1 MKNLILSFLLLTLPS
16 ISFSQT
22 KTKAKTTK
30 TITNIA
36 KKEETKCTAE
46 ISCSQKFG
54 VTVTER
60 EYILT
65 VIFDNKEIKFSTSKN
80 PIEKTMNNYTVTKK
94 TEKYVVAVNKEG
106 NYAFYNIKKKQFYYI
121 DYYLNR
127 YLTASYGSETTEI
140 QKTAEKMMELLK
152 SGSSQKDVIQ
162 DLIKQAEYD
171 F

>member
-1 MKNLILSFLLLTLPS
+1 MKNILFTFFLLSVTA

-22 KTKAKTTK
+22 KAKSK
-30 TITNIA
+30 TVKTVVAVKDEMKN
-36 KKEETKCTAE
+36 CTAD

-54 VTVTER
+54 TTVTER

-65 VIFDNKEIKFSTSKN
+65 VIYDDSTIKFSTSKN
-80 PIEKTMNNYTVTKK
+80 PIEKTMNNYDVTKK

-152 SGSSQKDVIQ
+152 KGNSQKDVIQ
-162 DLIKQAEYD
+162 DLIKQVEYD

>member
-1 MKNLILSFLLLTLPS
+1 MKNLILAFLLFTLPS

-22 KTKAKTTK
+22 KTTK
-30 TITNIA
+30 TITNA
-36 KKEETKCTAE
+36 TKKEETKCTAE

-94 TEKYVVAVNKEG
+94 TEKYAVAVNKEG

>member
-1 MKNLILSFLLLTLPS
+1 MKKQILTLLLLSITF

-22 KTKAKTTK
+22 KAKTKAKSTK
-30 TITNIA
+30 TIVNTKA
-36 KKEETKCTAE
+36 ETKCTAE

-60 EYILT
+60 EYLLT
-65 VIFDNKEIKFSTSKN
+65 VIFDDKEIKFSTQ
-80 PIEKTMNNYTVTKK
+80 EKPVEKAMNTYNITKK

-121 DYYLNR
+121 DYYLSR

-140 QKTAEKMMELLK
+140 RKTAEKMMELLK
-152 SGSSQKDVIQ
+152 NGSTQKDVIQ